1 MERILLLLTVLIFTK
16 CQQSKKNP
24 TQNNNNAI
32 VIITTKV
39 KDGMMSDL
47 VAFMDSENVLPV
59 TRKLMK
65 RRLMM

>member
-1 MERILLLLTVLIFTK
+1 MKKAFLILSLLFLTQCDNTK
-16 CQQSKKNP
+16 ESNG
-24 TQNNNNAI
+24 QNKNAI

-59 TRKLMK
+59 T
-65 RRLMM
+65 